1 MSNIKKT
8 RKPTT
13 KRPAGAYIWL
23 QDDESE
29 GVADCG
35 CRLIRSYQ
43 GSGPAVILCLAHAAL
58 NVEPAKPLPVRKTK
72 AVKAAAVVSGASAIA
87 CITLGGYG
95 HEHAA
100 LADCAEFKQPTV
112 FSYRSAIFPSP
123 TDFGVDV
130 KITDARAVK
139 LEQPP
144 SPLYPWGVQLDIV
157 VRGVKRE
164 QWLQSFKDRVRGI
177 KL

>member
-1 MSNIKKT
+1 MSKIKKT
-8 RKPTT
+8 RKPV
-13 KRPAGAYIWL
+13 KRAEGAYIWL
-23 QDDESE
+23 QDDEPE

-35 CRLIRSYQ
+35 CRLIRSYK
-43 GSGPAVILCLAHAAL
+43 GSGPAVILCLGHAVL
-58 NVEPAKPLPVRKTK
+58 NVAPAKPVAVRKAK
-72 AVKAAAVVSGASAIA
+72 PVKVTTVISGASAIA
-87 CITLGGYG
+87 SITLGGYG
-95 HEHAA
+95 HEHGA
-100 LADCAEFKQPTV
+100 LADCVEFKQPTV

-144 SPLYPWGVQLDIV
+144 SPLYPWGIQLDIV
-157 VRGVKRE
+157 VHGAKAE